1 MYPYFTTL
9 QKFFQ
14 KLPSSI
20 FKTIIPINTN
30 THIPV
35 KGEII
40 ALDGTGFPMIMLINI
55 TQLYELKNEKAM
67 LKTILPL
74 ILKQD

>member
-20 FKTIIPINTN
+20 FKTINQLILTLY
-30 THIPV
+30 PV